1 MKLEEEA
8 RKYME
13 KHNRTFPKRLEE
25 IIENL
30 KRIETIAEVTL
41 KKLKELNAKNNSN
54 T

>member
-8 RKYME
+8 KKYME
-13 KHNRTFPKRLEE
+13 KHNKTFPKKLEE

-30 KRIETIAEVTL
+30 KRIEFIAEVTL
-41 KKLKELNAKNNSN
+41 RKLKELNAKNNSN

>member
-1 MKLEEEA
+1 MRLEEEA
-8 RKYME
+8 KKYME
-13 KHNRTFPKRLEE
+13 KHNKTFPKRLEE

-54 T
+54 A